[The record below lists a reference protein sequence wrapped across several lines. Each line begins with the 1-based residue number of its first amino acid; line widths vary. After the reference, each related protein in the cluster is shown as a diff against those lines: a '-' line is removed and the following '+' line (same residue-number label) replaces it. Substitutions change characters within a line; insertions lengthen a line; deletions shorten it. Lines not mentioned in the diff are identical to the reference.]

1 MNISAKIHL
10 PILGILIIGLT
21 IMLVNTFSGLSDI
34 EHTVMKEEEKNL
46 EKIFNFKQEA
56 KLSLVLTNAINLA
69 HNGHIVSALK
79 NNDRN
84 IAINGLKNIA
94 NDYKKYTKY
103 KSSKVHIHDKNV
115 HSFVRL
121 WKPKKFGDDLRGFR
135 ESIVKVK
142 NTNKPLSTLE
152 IGKAGLV
159 LRGLAPVI
167 SNGQYL
173 GSVEFIQGMGSV
185 IKSLHKQ
192 HIDML
197 VVMDTQYLR
206 IAKKLASSPKLN
218 SNFVLSSSEGLLNNA
233 FFNELKTAK
242 ISLDNPNDTHKF
254 GETEHFIYASIPLKD
269 FQGNILGY
277 AITGEDLHVVTD
289 IIDKSTN
296 VIYSQITTI
305 VIIDVLIILLLAL
318 ILHWVVIRPMKNIT
332 DELNSDTDILD
343 KKFKLESKDE
353 ISVIADN
360 FNKFISRIERSI
372 KENKVNSRV
381 LAEQT
386 LNEAFNLTKNAI
398 KVSTSANEKLI
409 ASSDEASN
417 ITRFTNQQI
426 DSTKIILTD
435 ISKVSSLM
443 NQANQSMNHLKNNVE
458 TNVAMETAISN
469 KLLTLSEEITS
480 VNEVLEVI
488 KNIAEQINLLALNAA
503 IEAARAGEHGRGF
516 AVVADEVR
524 QLATRTQESLDNANS
539 TVGSIVASINT
550 INSEMQTGVT
560 ELSNLIEDSNK
571 VSSQLNENSDILNKT
586 TEAFSE
592 DMKNLE
598 TVGQKIS
605 EIEQQIK
612 GSMELSSESE
622 NTIKSILNLT
632 IKD

>member
-34 EHTVMKEEEKNL
+34 EHTVMEEEEKNL
-46 EKIFNFKQEA
+46 EKMFNVKQEA

-69 HNGHIVSALK
+69 HNGNIVSALK

-103 KSSKVHIHDKNV
+103 KSSKIHIHDKNV

-152 IGKAGLV
+152 IGRAGLV

-192 HIDML
+192 HVDVLI
-197 VVMDTQYLR
+197 VMDTKYLN
-206 IAKKLASSPKLN
+206 IAKKLATSPKLN
-218 SNFVLSSSEGLLNNA
+218 SNFVLSSSEGLLNKA
-233 FFNELKTAK
+233 FFNDLKTVK

-254 GETEHFIYASIPLKD
+254 GETNHFLYASTPLKD

-277 AITGEDLHVVTD
+277 AITGENLHIVTD

-343 KKFKLESKDE
+343 KKFKLESNDE

-386 LNEAFNLTKNAI
+386 LNEAFNLTKNAL
-398 KVSTSANEKLI
+398 KVSASANEKLI

-417 ITRFTNQQI
+417 ITGFTNQQI

-443 NQANQSMNHLKNNVE
+443 NQANHSMNNLKNNVE
-458 TNVAMETAISN
+458 TNVEMETAISN

-488 KNIAEQINLLALNAA
+488 KNIAEQTNLLALNAA

-550 INSEMQTGVT
+550 INAEMQTGVT
-560 ELSNLIEDSNK
+560 ELSSLIEDSNK

-622 NTIKSILNLT
+622 KSIKSILDLT

>member
-21 IMLVNTFSGLSDI
+21 IILINTFSALSEV
-34 EHTVMKEEEKNL
+34 EHKAIMEEEKRL
-46 EKIFNFKQEA
+46 EKLFHSKLKA
-56 KLSLVLTNAINLA
+56 KLSTTLINAITLG
-69 HNGHIVSALK
+69 HNGHIISALK

-84 IAINGLKNIA
+84 IAIDGLKNIA
-94 NDYKKYTKY
+94 DDYKQY
-103 KSSKVHIHDKNV
+103 SKFKNSKIHIHDKDL

-121 WKPKKFGDDLRGFR
+121 WNPKKFGDDLRAFR
-135 ESIVKVK
+135 GSIVKIK
-142 NTNKPLSTLE
+142 NAKIPFSTLE
-152 IGKAGLV
+152 VGRAGLV
-159 LRGLAPVI
+159 MRGLTPVI

-173 GSVEFIQGMGSV
+173 GSVEFIQGVSSI
-185 IKSLHKQ
+185 IKDLHKL
-192 HIDML
+192 HVDVI
-197 VVMDTQYLR
+197 VVMDTKYLR
-206 IAKKLASSPKLN
+206 IAKKLATSPKLN
-218 SNFVLSSSEGLLNNA
+218 SNFVLSSSEELLNKP

-242 ISLDNPNDTHKF
+242 ISLDNPNDKHKTGQTTHF
-254 GETEHFIYASIPLKD
+254 LYASTPLKD

-277 AITGEDLHVVTD
+277 AITGEDLHIVTD
-289 IIDKSTN
+289 IIDKSTDI
-296 VIYSQITTI
+296 VYSQITTI

-332 DELNSDTDILD
+332 DELNSNTDILD
-343 KKFKLESKDE
+343 KKFKLESNDE

-360 FNKFISRIERSI
+360 FNKFIARIDRTI
-372 KENKVNSRV
+372 KENKVNSRQ

-386 LNEAFNLTKNAI
+386 LNEAFNLTNNALT
-398 KVSTSANEKLI
+398 VSASANEKLI

-417 ITRFTNQQI
+417 ITRFTNRQI

-443 NQANQSMNHLKNNVE
+443 NQANQSMDNLKRNVE
-458 TNVAMETAISN
+458 MNVEMETTISN

-488 KNIAEQINLLALNAA
+488 KNIAEQTNLLALNAA

-524 QLATRTQESLDNANS
+524 QLATRTQESLDNANL

-560 ELSNLIEDSNK
+560 ELSSLIDDSSK
-571 VSSQLNENSDILNKT
+571 VSSQLHENSNILTKT
-586 TEAFSE
+586 TESFSE

-612 GSMELSSESE
+612 GSMDLSSKSV